1 MGPVKR
7 DERLVRLSW
16 DHHHALVFARR
27 IGVELPDASDEDASA
42 LYSDLLAFWSA
53 GLLPHF
59 RVENE
64 CLLARLIRQVPP
76 EHDAVRRT
84 QGDHLFLEGLVATM
98 RDTTNMAERREA
110 LRRFGE
116 TLRTHV
122 QWEEKVLFELTQE
135 QLPEDDMAALGR
147 DIEDQLPPLEPA
159 PL

>member
-1 MGPVKR
+1 MKR

-27 IGVELPDASDEDASA
+27 IGLELPGASDEEMAS
-42 LYSDLLAFWSA
+42 LYSDLLSFWSA

-76 EHDAVRRT
+76 EHEAVRRT
-84 QGDHLFLEGLVATM
+84 QQDHLFLEGLVATM
-98 RDTTNMAERREA
+98 RDTDDPAERREA

-116 TLRTHV
+116 TLKAHV
-122 QWEEKVLFELTQE
+122 QWEERELFAITQE
-135 QLPEDDMAALGR
+135 TLPSDDMDALAR
-147 DIEDQLPPLEPA
+147 DIEEQLPPLEPA